1 MTSRKTKNI
10 TEWEKFSHL
19 FKRQEIPAKT
29 TLKKEIEDLTLDRL
43 LFYQKLFLLRI
54 KDKPQKRYEELLKQR
69 PEVLQ
74 RIPQHYIA
82 SYLGITPVSLSRI
95 RNRR

>member
-1 MTSRKTKNI
+1 M
-10 TEWEKFSHL
+10 
-19 FKRQEIPAKT
+19 
-29 TLKKEIEDLTLDRL
+29 
-43 LFYQKLFLLRI
+43 RI

-82 SYLGITPVSLSRI
+82 SYLGITPVIHFKLSLALDVRQISI
-95 RNRR
+95 NQNPGIKF